1 MGNRLPG
8 TSLDSVV
15 VSRLR
20 RSTQSPTTS
29 PDCQGGKPSAKA
41 CARRG
46 KSVREKGGRERR
58 DLGCEDHAKHT
69 TSTHSRAK
77 VGTTSSVRDRVY
89 IRVCVFVTDSRWT
102 SFPRP
107 VRGSSGVKNSAPC
120 GAHVYRL
127 IGWMVCIICEHVC
140 VRV

>member
-20 RSTQSPTTS
+20 RSTVPNDTYMTS

-58 DLGCEDHAKHT
+58 DLGCEDHAKHNE
-69 TSTHSRAK
+69 HSLA
-77 VGTTSSVRDRVY
+77 
-89 IRVCVFVTDSRWT
+89 C
-102 SFPRP
+102 
-107 VRGSSGVKNSAPC
+107 
-120 GAHVYRL
+120 
-127 IGWMVCIICEHVC
+127 
-140 VRV
+140 